1 MVLRFIA
8 QGWVTA
14 LRIDRADADAMN
26 LLGTAYLAN
35 GKPKDAVDVLRRA
48 VAFVPTGWCEPYAG
62 LTTAYTSLGDAAGAG
77 YAGGM
82 VAFCEGRPDEA
93 KAKLQPLTNGAVAVD
108 AMLGL
113 ALIAAAEGDIDTATT
128 LYTKVLEKDPENFS
142 AITGLK
148 GLATSDHGAT
158 PAPSAPAASP
168 SAAVK

>member
-1 MVLRFIA
+1 
-8 QGWVTA
+8 
-14 LRIDRADADAMN
+14 
-26 LLGTAYLAN
+26 
-35 GKPKDAVDVLRRA
+35 
-48 VAFVPTGWCEPYAG
+48 
-62 LTTAYTSLGDAAGAG
+62 
-77 YAGGM
+77 M

-93 KAKLQPLTNGAVAVD
+93 RTQLQPLTGGALAVD

-113 ALIAAAEGDIDTATT
+113 ALVAASQGDNGTATS

-168 SAAVK
+168 SAEGN